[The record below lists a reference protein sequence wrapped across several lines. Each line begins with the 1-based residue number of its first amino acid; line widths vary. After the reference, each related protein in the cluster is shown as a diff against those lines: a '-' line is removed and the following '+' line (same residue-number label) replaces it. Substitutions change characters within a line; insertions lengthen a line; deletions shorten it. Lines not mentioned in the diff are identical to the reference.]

1 MLGKILGLS
10 KNSDQG
16 TIIGKDGN
24 RYTFIKE
31 DFSNQTIPNKDV
43 CVEFSPNNN
52 KATSIEVCEAC
63 CKENSNIIF
72 GITTIFITLI
82 FGFIGTFISRLL
94 FAKLPM
100 KNVLV
105 ATVLHFIVSTVLIV
119 PILGFIVYII
129 GVLYFTVRKYKLVM
143 KQ

>member
-24 RYTFIKE
+24 RYTFFKK
-31 DFSNQTIPNKDV
+31 DFQDQTIPGKDV

-52 KATSIEVCEAC
+52 KATSIEVCETC
-63 CKENSNIIF
+63 CKEKSNIIF
-72 GITTIFITLI
+72 GITSIFITLI

-94 FAKLPM
+94 FAKLPI

-105 ATVLHFIVSTVLIV
+105 ATTLHFIVSTVLIV
-119 PILGFIVYII
+119 PILGYLVYVI
-129 GVLYFTVRKYKLVM
+129 GVLYFTVQNYKLIM

>member
-1 MLGKILGLS
+1 LLGKILGLS

-24 RYTFIKE
+24 RYTFLKK
-31 DFSNQTIPNKDV
+31 DFQDQTIPNKDV
-43 CVEFSPNNN
+43 CVKFSPHNN
-52 KATSIEVCEAC
+52 KATLIVVCEAC

-72 GITTIFITLI
+72 GITSIFITLI

-94 FAKLPM
+94 FAKLPI

-105 ATVLHFIVSTVLIV
+105 ATTLHFIVSTILIV
-119 PILGFIVYII
+119 PILGYIVYVI
-129 GVLYFTVRKYKLVM
+129 GVLYFTVQNYKLIM

>member
-1 MLGKILGLS
+1 LLGKILGLS

-24 RYTFIKE
+24 RYTFFKK
-31 DFSNQTIPNKDV
+31 DFQDQTIPGKDV

-52 KATSIEVCEAC
+52 KATSIEICETC

-72 GITTIFITLI
+72 GITSIFITLI

-94 FAKLPM
+94 FAKLPI

-105 ATVLHFIVSTVLIV
+105 ATTLHFIVSTILIV
-119 PILGFIVYII
+119 PILGYIVYVI
-129 GVLYFTVRKYKLVM
+129 GVLYFTVQNYKLIM